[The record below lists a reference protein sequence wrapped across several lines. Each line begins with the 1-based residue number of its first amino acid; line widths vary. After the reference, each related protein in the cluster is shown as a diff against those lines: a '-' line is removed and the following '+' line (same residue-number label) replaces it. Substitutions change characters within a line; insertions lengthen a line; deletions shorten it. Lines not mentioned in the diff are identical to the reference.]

1 MKQTGYRFTLFFV
14 WLICVLLTP
23 ETGIAQT
30 QQSFSY
36 EPVEI
41 EEDFDI
47 NGKMDDPAWAKAKPT
62 LLQYQRQPNDQE
74 PAPVETRVKVL
85 YSTDNLYIG
94 FESIDPEPSRIRANV
109 TDRDGFFG
117 DDYVGVI
124 LDTYSNNQQA
134 YEFVVNPL
142 GIQMDATRTS
152 TSEDFSYDALW
163 YSEASITGTGYIAV
177 MKIPFKSFNFPDRD
191 IQNWAIQFIRN
202 YPRKNRYQLSWTNV
216 MIDNPCLLCQSG
228 QLTNIQD
235 IDRSNTVEIL
245 PYTAATHRGALL
257 DPSNAESG
265 FDNEKIHTKAG
276 GSISYSPTTNSSL
289 EMVVNP
295 DFSQIETD
303 ASQIS
308 VNETFALYFSE
319 KRPFFVKGADLFS
332 TRENLYYSRTINNP
346 FAAAKFTRATNR
358 FSIAFLSAYDREAPF
373 IVPGKERSSQVQTNL
388 NAYNNIL
395 RGKYNLGE
403 ESHIGS
409 LITTR
414 NYEGGHNYV
423 GGVDWALAVAPN
435 YYFRGQA
442 GYSKTKELDDMALFS
457 DPRTLGSSSNDAA
470 FNGEQFGGTLLSAE
484 FSRESKYYNFSFDY
498 ESYSPTL
505 QTQTGFIN
513 NVDRRQ
519 IGFSQG
525 LSYYPD
531 NDMLSQGSLNV
542 SGNWRY
548 DFDGEFQ
555 ERFMFVRFNNKLVG
569 QNDLN
574 INFLPVNDER
584 FRGQMFRNIYRGTIS
599 FSSNTYDT
607 FSFGGSF
614 EYGRNINRSQV
625 PTLGV
630 GYNISADA
638 TVKPTPRFRMTL
650 NYNYSKLSEDGGD
663 QTYYSGDI
671 YRLNTRYNFTKRL
684 FARLITEYNSF
695 SEEVQIYPLLYYKA
709 NAFTKFYIGM
719 TSYHTDFYDNSANR
733 SYWGFRQ
740 TQREFFVKFQYLIR
754 S

>member
-1 MKQTGYRFTLFFV
+1 MKQAGYRFIFMFA

-23 ETGIAQT
+23 ETGIAQI
-30 QQSFSY
+30 QQPFSY

-47 NGKMDDPAWAKAKPT
+47 NGKMDDAAWTKAKPT

-94 FESIDPEPSRIRANV
+94 FESIDPEPVRIRANV

-142 GIQMDATRTS
+142 GIQMDATRTAN
-152 TSEDFSYDALW
+152 SEDFSFDALW
-163 YSEASITGTGYIAV
+163 YSEASITATGYIAV

-191 IQNWAIQFIRN
+191 VQNWAIQFIRN

-216 MIDNPCLLCQSG
+216 MMDNPCLLCQSG

-245 PYTAATHRGALL
+245 PYAAATHRGALL
-257 DPSNAESG
+257 DPNNAESG

-289 EMVVNP
+289 ELVVNP

-319 KRPFFVKGADLFS
+319 KRPFFVKGSDLFS

-442 GYSKTKELDDMALFS
+442 GYSNTKELDDMLLFS

-470 FNGEQFGGTLLSAE
+470 FNGEKFGGTLLSAE
-484 FSRESKYYNFSFDY
+484 FSRESKYYNFSFDF

-513 NVDRRQ
+513 NVDRRT

-531 NDMLSQGSLNV
+531 NDMISQGSLNV

-599 FSSNTYDT
+599 FSSNTYDS

-650 NYNYSKLSEDGGD
+650 NYNYSKLSEDGGG

-719 TSYHTDFYDNSANR
+719 TSYHTDFYDDSANR